1 MGEEVTTTTDRR
13 SMLRRFAAAIRYLP
27 LDLQLAW
34 GRRLYGIEYVNR
46 WLVTSPST
54 KATHH
59 VLCRYGATL
68 ARSAS
73 PATALLIENA
83 VTGDYRHLT
92 LGEHTYLG
100 KGCILDLVEAI
111 ELEDEAAVSAACVLL
126 THGDPGTGRF
136 MEQTY
141 FPRVTGPIRIG
152 RGAWLGASAIVLPG
166 ITVGAYSVVAA
177 GAVVTH
183 DVEPFTVVAGVPA
196 RLIRRLPPPGG
207 QPA

>member
-1 MGEEVTTTTDRR
+1 MTTAIDRR
-13 SMLRRFAAAIRYLP
+13 SAPRRFAAAIRYLP
-27 LDLQLAW
+27 LDWQLAW

-46 WLVTSPST
+46 WLAASPSP

-59 VLCRYGATL
+59 VLRRHGATL
-68 ARSAS
+68 ALSAS
-73 PATALLIENA
+73 PATHLLIENA

-92 LGEHTYLG
+92 LGEHAYLG

-111 ELEDEAAVSAACVLL
+111 VLEDEAAVSAACVLL

-136 MEQTY
+136 MERTY
-141 FPRVTGPIRIG
+141 FPRVTGPVRVG
-152 RGAWLGASAIVLPG
+152 RGAWLGAGAIVLPG
-166 ITVGAYSVVAA
+166 ITVGACSVIAA

-183 DVEPFTVVAGVPA
+183 DVAPYTVVAGVPA
-196 RLIRRLPPPGG
+196 RLIRHLPPPGG